1 MPWFKKNL
9 RQWLNRFSLRACF
22 LTLFF
27 SGYSKKAP
35 GTIGSLV
42 ALLLGLPILIFS
54 ANTLFLAA
62 ILIGLIAIAQ
72 IDKEEEESKIHDS
85 SYIVIDELVGMWLAM
100 AISGLSLAGVILSF
114 IFFRIYDITKPSLIG
129 KIDKEVKG
137 GLGVVADDALAG
149 VLAGLSVLLAI
160 NILGFFNIKL

>member
-1 MPWFKKNL
+1 MNK
-9 RQWLNRFSLRACF
+9 FSLRACF

-42 ALLLGLPILIFS
+42 ALLLGLPVLIFS
-54 ANTLFLAA
+54 ANTLFLGA
-62 ILIGLIAIAQ
+62 IFIGLIAIAQ

-149 VLAGLSVLLAI
+149 VLAGLSVLLVI

>member
-1 MPWFKKNL
+1 MDK
-9 RQWLNRFSLRACF
+9 FSLRTCF

-54 ANTLFLAA
+54 ANTLFLGA
-62 ILIGLIAIAQ
+62 IFVGLVAITQ
-72 IDKEEEESKIHDS
+72 IDKEEEESKRHDS

-100 AISGLSLAGVILSF
+100 AISGLSLAGVVLSF

-129 KIDKEVKG
+129 RIDKEVKG

-149 VLAGLSVLLAI
+149 VLAGLSALLVI
-160 NILGFFNIKL
+160 HILGFFNIKL

>member
-1 MPWFKKNL
+1 MDK
-9 RQWLNRFSLRACF
+9 FSLRACF

-54 ANTLFLAA
+54 ANTLFLGA
-62 ILIGLIAIAQ
+62 IFVGLIAIAQ
-72 IDKEEEESKIHDS
+72 IDKEEEETKIHDS

-100 AISGLSLAGVILSF
+100 AISGLSLAGVVLSF

-149 VLAGLSVLLAI
+149 ILAGLSALLVISVLE
-160 NILGFFNIKL
+160 FFNIKL

>member
-1 MPWFKKNL
+1 MDK
-9 RQWLNRFSLRACF
+9 FSLRACF

-54 ANTLFLAA
+54 ANTLFLGAVFV
-62 ILIGLIAIAQ
+62 GLIAVAQ

-100 AISGLSLAGVILSF
+100 AISGLSLAGVVLSF

-129 KIDKEVKG
+129 RIDKEVKG

-149 VLAGLSVLLAI
+149 ILAGLSALLVI
-160 NILGFFNIKL
+160 HILGFFNIKL

>member
-1 MPWFKKNL
+1 MDK
-9 RQWLNRFSLRACF
+9 FSLRACF

-42 ALLLGLPILIFS
+42 ALLLGLPVLIFS
-54 ANTLFLAA
+54 ANTLFLGA
-62 ILIGLIAIAQ
+62 IFIGLIAIAQ
-72 IDKEEEESKIHDS
+72 IDKEEEETKRHDS

-100 AISGLSLAGVILSF
+100 AISGLSLAGVVLSF
-114 IFFRIYDITKPSLIG
+114 IFFRVYDITKPSLIG
-129 KIDKEVKG
+129 RIDKEVKG

-149 VLAGLSVLLAI
+149 VLAGLSALLVI
-160 NILGFFNIKL
+160 NVLGFFNIKF

>member
-1 MPWFKKNL
+1 M
-9 RQWLNRFSLRACF
+9 
-22 LTLFF
+22 
-27 SGYSKKAP
+27 
-35 GTIGSLV
+35 
-42 ALLLGLPILIFS
+42 LLGLPILIFS

-62 ILIGLIAIAQ
+62 VLIGLIAIAQ

-149 VLAGLSVLLAI
+149 VLAGLSVLLAV

>member
-1 MPWFKKNL
+1 MNK
-9 RQWLNRFSLRACF
+9 FSLRACF

-54 ANTLFLAA
+54 ANTLFLTAV
-62 ILIGLIAIAQ
+62 LIGLIAIAQ

-100 AISGLSLAGVILSF
+100 AISGLSLAGVVLSF

-149 VLAGLSVLLAI
+149 VLAGLSALLII

>member
-1 MPWFKKNL
+1 MDK
-9 RQWLNRFSLRACF
+9 FSLRACF

-42 ALLLGLPILIFS
+42 ALLLGLPVLIFS
-54 ANTLFLAA
+54 ANTLFLGA
-62 ILIGLIAIAQ
+62 IFVGLIAIAQ

-100 AISGLSLAGVILSF
+100 AISGLSLAGVVLSF

-129 KIDKEVKG
+129 RIDKEVKG

-149 VLAGLSVLLAI
+149 VLAGLSALLVI
-160 NILGFFNIKL
+160 HILGFFNIKL

>member
-1 MPWFKKNL
+1 MNK
-9 RQWLNRFSLRACF
+9 FSLRACF

-42 ALLLGLPILIFS
+42 ALLLGLPVLIFS

-62 ILIGLIAIAQ
+62 VLIGLIAIAQ

-114 IFFRIYDITKPSLIG
+114 IFFRIYDITKPSFIG

-149 VLAGLSVLLAI
+149 VLAGLSVLLVI
-160 NILGFFNIKL
+160 NIYFRIF

>member
-1 MPWFKKNL
+1 MNK
-9 RQWLNRFSLRACF
+9 FSLRACF

-100 AISGLSLAGVILSF
+100 AISGLSLAGVVLSF
-114 IFFRIYDITKPSLIG
+114 VFFRIYDITKPSLIG

-149 VLAGLSVLLAI
+149 VLAGLSALLVI
-160 NILGFFNIKL
+160 HILGFFNIKL

>member
-1 MPWFKKNL
+1 MDK
-9 RQWLNRFSLRACF
+9 FSLRACF

-42 ALLLGLPILIFS
+42 ALLLGLPVLIFS

-62 ILIGLIAIAQ
+62 IFIGLIAIAQ

-100 AISGLSLAGVILSF
+100 AISGLSLAGVVLSF

-129 KIDKEVKG
+129 KIDKEIKG

-149 VLAGLSVLLAI
+149 VLAGLSALLVI

>member
-1 MPWFKKNL
+1 MNK
-9 RQWLNRFSLRACF
+9 FSLRACF

-42 ALLLGLPILIFS
+42 ALLLGLPVLIFS

-62 ILIGLIAIAQ
+62 VLIGLIAIAQ

-100 AISGLSLAGVILSF
+100 AISGLSLTGVILSF

>member
-1 MPWFKKNL
+1 M
-9 RQWLNRFSLRACF
+9 
-22 LTLFF
+22 
-27 SGYSKKAP
+27 
-35 GTIGSLV
+35 
-42 ALLLGLPILIFS
+42 LLGLPVLIFS

-62 ILIGLIAIAQ
+62 IFIGLIAIAQ

-100 AISGLSLAGVILSF
+100 AISGLSLAGVVLSF

-129 KIDKEVKG
+129 KVDKEVKG

-149 VLAGLSVLLAI
+149 VLAGLSALLVI

>member
-1 MPWFKKNL
+1 MDK
-9 RQWLNRFSLRACF
+9 FSLRACF

-42 ALLLGLPILIFS
+42 ALLLGLPVLIFS
-54 ANTLFLAA
+54 ANTLFLGAVFV
-62 ILIGLIAIAQ
+62 GLIAIAQ
-72 IDKEEEESKIHDS
+72 IDKEEEETKRHDS

-100 AISGLSLAGVILSF
+100 AISGLSLAGVVLSF

-129 KIDKEVKG
+129 RIDKEVKG

-149 VLAGLSVLLAI
+149 VLAGLSALLVI
-160 NILGFFNIKL
+160 HILGFFNIKL

>member
-1 MPWFKKNL
+1 MDKFNL
-9 RQWLNRFSLRACF
+9 RTCF

-54 ANTLFLAA
+54 ANTLFLGA
-62 ILIGLIAIAQ
+62 IFVGLIAITQ
-72 IDKEEEESKIHDS
+72 IDKEEEETKIHDS
-85 SYIVIDELVGMWLAM
+85 SYIVIDELVGMWIAM

-129 KIDKEVKG
+129 TIDKKVKG

-149 VLAGLSVLLAI
+149 VLAGLSVLLVI
-160 NILGFFNIKL
+160 SVLGFFNIKF

>member
-1 MPWFKKNL
+1 MDKFN
-9 RQWLNRFSLRACF
+9 LRACF

-62 ILIGLIAIAQ
+62 VLIGLIAIAQ
-72 IDKEEEESKIHDS
+72 INKEEEESKIHDS

>member
-1 MPWFKKNL
+1 M
-9 RQWLNRFSLRACF
+9 
-22 LTLFF
+22 
-27 SGYSKKAP
+27 
-35 GTIGSLV
+35 
-42 ALLLGLPILIFS
+42 ALLLGLPVLAFS
-54 ANTLFLAA
+54 ANTLFLGA
-62 ILIGLIAIAQ
+62 IFVGLIAITQ

-129 KIDKEVKG
+129 TIDKKVKG

-149 VLAGLSVLLAI
+149 VLAGLSALLVI
-160 NILGFFNIKL
+160 SVLGFFNIKF

>member
-1 MPWFKKNL
+1 MDK
-9 RQWLNRFSLRACF
+9 FSLRACF

-42 ALLLGLPILIFS
+42 ALLLGLPVLIFS
-54 ANTLFLAA
+54 ANTLFLGAVFV
-62 ILIGLIAIAQ
+62 GLIAIAQ

-100 AISGLSLAGVILSF
+100 AVSGLSLAGVILSF

-129 KIDKEVKG
+129 RIDKEVKG

-149 VLAGLSVLLAI
+149 VLAGLSALLVI
-160 NILGFFNIKL
+160 HILGFFNIKF

>member
-1 MPWFKKNL
+1 M
-9 RQWLNRFSLRACF
+9 
-22 LTLFF
+22 
-27 SGYSKKAP
+27 
-35 GTIGSLV
+35 
-42 ALLLGLPILIFS
+42 LLGLPVLIFS
-54 ANTLFLAA
+54 ANTLFLVAV
-62 ILIGLIAIAQ
+62 LIGLIAIAQ

-100 AISGLSLAGVILSF
+100 AISGLSLAGVVLSF

-149 VLAGLSVLLAI
+149 VLAGLSALLVI

>member
-1 MPWFKKNL
+1 MNK
-9 RQWLNRFSLRACF
+9 FSLRACF

-62 ILIGLIAIAQ
+62 VLIGLIAIAQ

-137 GLGVVADDALAG
+137 GLGVVTDDALAG
-149 VLAGLSVLLAI
+149 VLAGLSVLLVI

>member
-1 MPWFKKNL
+1 MDK
-9 RQWLNRFSLRACF
+9 FSLRACF

-42 ALLLGLPILIFS
+42 ALLLGLPVLIFS

-62 ILIGLIAIAQ
+62 VFIGLIAIAQ

-100 AISGLSLAGVILSF
+100 AISGLSLAGVVLSF

-149 VLAGLSVLLAI
+149 VLAGLSVLLVI

>member
-1 MPWFKKNL
+1 MDK
-9 RQWLNRFSLRACF
+9 FSLRACF

-42 ALLLGLPILIFS
+42 ALLLGLPVLIFS
-54 ANTLFLAA
+54 ANTLFLGA
-62 ILIGLIAIAQ
+62 IFVGLIAIAQ
-72 IDKEEEESKIHDS
+72 IDKEEEETKRHDS

-137 GLGVVADDALAG
+137 GLGVVADDTLAG
-149 VLAGLSVLLAI
+149 VLAGLSALLVI
-160 NILGFFNIKL
+160 SILGFFNIKF

>member
-1 MPWFKKNL
+1 M
-9 RQWLNRFSLRACF
+9 
-22 LTLFF
+22 
-27 SGYSKKAP
+27 
-35 GTIGSLV
+35 
-42 ALLLGLPILIFS
+42 LLGLPILIFS
-54 ANTLFLAA
+54 ANTLFLVA
-62 ILIGLIAIAQ
+62 IFIGLIAIAQ

-100 AISGLSLAGVILSF
+100 AISGLSLVGVVLSF

-149 VLAGLSVLLAI
+149 VLAGLSASLVI
-160 NILGFFNIKL
+160 NVLGFFNIKF

>member
-1 MPWFKKNL
+1 MDK
-9 RQWLNRFSLRACF
+9 FSLRACF

-42 ALLLGLPILIFS
+42 ALLLGLPVLIFS
-54 ANTLFLAA
+54 ANTLFLGA
-62 ILIGLIAIAQ
+62 IFVGLIAITQ

-100 AISGLSLAGVILSF
+100 AISGLSLVGVILSF

-149 VLAGLSVLLAI
+149 VLAGLSVLLVI
-160 NILGFFNIKL
+160 NILGFFNIKF

>member
-1 MPWFKKNL
+1 M
-9 RQWLNRFSLRACF
+9 
-22 LTLFF
+22 
-27 SGYSKKAP
+27 
-35 GTIGSLV
+35 
-42 ALLLGLPILIFS
+42 LLGLPVLIFS

-62 ILIGLIAIAQ
+62 VLIGLIAIAQ

-129 KIDKEVKG
+129 KIDKEVNG

-149 VLAGLSVLLAI
+149 VLAGLSTLLVI

>member
-1 MPWFKKNL
+1 MDK
-9 RQWLNRFSLRACF
+9 FSLRACF

-62 ILIGLIAIAQ
+62 VLIGLIAIAQ

-100 AISGLSLAGVILSF
+100 AISGLSLAGVFLSF

-149 VLAGLSVLLAI
+149 VLAGLSVLLVI

>member
-1 MPWFKKNL
+1 MDK
-9 RQWLNRFSLRACF
+9 FSLRACF

-54 ANTLFLAA
+54 ANTLFLGA
-62 ILIGLIAIAQ
+62 IFVGLIAITQ
-72 IDKEEEESKIHDS
+72 IDKEEEETKRHDS

-100 AISGLSLAGVILSF
+100 AISGLSLVGVILSF

-149 VLAGLSVLLAI
+149 VLAGLSALLVI
-160 NILGFFNIKL
+160 NVLGFFNIKF

>member
-1 MPWFKKNL
+1 M
-9 RQWLNRFSLRACF
+9 
-22 LTLFF
+22 
-27 SGYSKKAP
+27 
-35 GTIGSLV
+35 
-42 ALLLGLPILIFS
+42 LLGLPILIFS
-54 ANTLFLAA
+54 ANTLFLGA
-62 ILIGLIAIAQ
+62 IFVGLIAIAQ
-72 IDKEEEESKIHDS
+72 IDKEEEETKIHDS

-149 VLAGLSVLLAI
+149 VLAGLSALLVI
-160 NILGFFNIKL
+160 NILGFFNIKF

>member
-1 MPWFKKNL
+1 MNK
-9 RQWLNRFSLRACF
+9 FSLRACF

-100 AISGLSLAGVILSF
+100 AISGLSLAGVVLSF

-149 VLAGLSVLLAI
+149 VLAGLSALLVI

>member
-1 MPWFKKNL
+1 MNK
-9 RQWLNRFSLRACF
+9 FSLRACF

-35 GTIGSLV
+35 GTVGSLV
-42 ALLLGLPILIFS
+42 ALLLGLPVLIFS

-62 ILIGLIAIAQ
+62 VLIGLIAITQ

-149 VLAGLSVLLAI
+149 VLAGLSALLAI

>member
-1 MPWFKKNL
+1 MDK
-9 RQWLNRFSLRACF
+9 FSLRMCF

-42 ALLLGLPILIFS
+42 ALLLGLPVLIFS
-54 ANTLFLAA
+54 ANTLFLGA
-62 ILIGLIAIAQ
+62 IFVGLIAIAQ
-72 IDKEEEESKIHDS
+72 IDKEEEKSKIHDS

-100 AISGLSLAGVILSF
+100 AISGLSLAGVVLSF

-149 VLAGLSVLLAI
+149 VLAGLSALLVI
-160 NILGFFNIKL
+160 HILGFFNIKL

>member
-1 MPWFKKNL
+1 MDK
-9 RQWLNRFSLRACF
+9 FSLRACF

-54 ANTLFLAA
+54 ANTLFLGA
-62 ILIGLIAIAQ
+62 IFIGLIAIAQ

-100 AISGLSLAGVILSF
+100 AISGLSLASVVLSF

-129 KIDKEVKG
+129 RIDKEVKG

-149 VLAGLSVLLAI
+149 ILAGLSALLVI
-160 NILGFFNIKL
+160 HILGFFNIKL

>member
-1 MPWFKKNL
+1 MDK
-9 RQWLNRFSLRACF
+9 FSLRACF

-42 ALLLGLPILIFS
+42 ALLLGLPVLIFS
-54 ANTLFLAA
+54 ANTLFLGA
-62 ILIGLIAIAQ
+62 IFVGLIAIAQ

-149 VLAGLSVLLAI
+149 VLAGLSVLLVI
-160 NILGFFNIKL
+160 HILGFFNIKF